1 MGEFAT
7 GLQSSHS
14 KVNMKSFAVLA
25 LLAVAGISAF
35 DMDQSGGLSREE
47 VGTALEAEH
56 GEIDPETVDPAVVQ
70 LFDGIFD
77 HFDADKDG
85 EITMKELRKAAKM
98 AKKHLKAVFDHCD
111 ADQSGKLSGE
121 EMLNAMMEEF
131 ELDFNHFSQDLQDTL
146 TDMYNDMD
154 VDEDGEISFKELKGA
169 VKYMIQGI
177 KGWLMASET
186 TGPAGRR

>member
-1 MGEFAT
+1 MGSFSFIILRA
-7 GLQSSHS
+7 SHPPS
-14 KVNMKSFAVLA
+14 NMKSFAVLA
-25 LLAVAGISAF
+25 LIAVAGISAF

-47 VGTALEAEH
+47 VVAALEAEH

-85 EITMKELRKAAKM
+85 EITMKELRKAA
-98 AKKHLKAVFDHCD
+98 
-111 ADQSGKLSGE
+111 
-121 EMLNAMMEEF
+121 MMEEF
-131 ELDFNHFSQDLQDTL
+131 ELDFNDFSQDLQDTL

-169 VKYMIQGI
+169 VKYMIQGM

>member
-1 MGEFAT
+1 
-7 GLQSSHS
+7 
-14 KVNMKSFAVLA
+14 MKSFAVLA

-47 VGTALEAEH
+47 VVAALEAEH

-98 AKKHLKAVFDHCD
+98 AKKHLRAVFDHCD

-131 ELDFNHFSQDLQDTL
+131 ELDFNDFSQDLQDTL

-154 VDEDGEISFKELKGA
+154 DGLGWRNL
-169 VKYMIQGI
+169 IQGI
-177 KGWLMASET
+177 EGSCQVHDPGNE
-186 TGPAGRR
+186 GPADGIRNY